1 MMETARWL
9 IAFVSAG
16 TAIGALCM
24 DYLMATG
31 RQHIRN
37 PRWPPHAKFHNGQTI
52 VMGIVQ
58 GAIALVLLFE
68 PGQLTAGRLLL
79 AAIISSIYWLGLFGA
94 RLFPGTA
101 WTDPE
106 FEAETTK
113 PLGFHLQ
120 QLLGLALLSILGAA
134 IALAFLSGHPLEE
147 RP

>member
-9 IAFVSAG
+9 VAFVSAG
-16 TAIGALCM
+16 TGIGALCV
-24 DYLMATG
+24 DYLMSTTG

-52 VMGIVQ
+52 MMGLIQ
-58 GAIALVLLFE
+58 GVLALVVLFE
-68 PGQLTAGRLLL
+68 PGRLTLGRLLL
-79 AAIISSIYWLGLFGA
+79 AAIISSIYWLALFGA

-106 FEAETTK
+106 FESETTK

-120 QLLGLALLSILGAA
+120 QILGVALLAILAAA
-134 IALAFLSGHPLEE
+134 IALAFLSGCS
-147 RP
+147 

>member
-1 MMETARWL
+1 MMEAARWL
-9 IAFVSAG
+9 VTFVSTG
-16 TAIGALCM
+16 TGIGALCV
-24 DYLMATG
+24 DYLMSTG

-52 VMGIVQ
+52 MMGLIQ
-58 GAIALVLLFE
+58 GVLALILLFE
-68 PGQLTAGRLLL
+68 PGQLTPGRLLL
-79 AAIISSIYWLGLFGA
+79 AAIISSIYWLALFGA

-120 QLLGLALLSILGAA
+120 QLLGAALLAILAAA
-134 IALAFLSGHPLEE
+134 IALAFLSGYS
-147 RP
+147 

>member
-1 MMETARWL
+1 MMEAARWL
-9 IAFVSAG
+9 VAFVSAG
-16 TAIGALCM
+16 TGIGALCV
-24 DYLMATG
+24 DYLMSTG

-52 VMGIVQ
+52 MMGLIQ
-58 GAIALVLLFE
+58 GVLALILLFE
-68 PGQLTAGRLLL
+68 PGRLTPGRLLL
-79 AAIISSIYWLGLFGA
+79 AAIICSIYWLALFGA

-120 QLLGLALLSILGAA
+120 QILGVALLAILAAA
-134 IALAFLSGHPLEE
+134 IALAFLSG
-147 RP
+147 RS